1 MTTLAIGC
9 LLVPLCGPAL
19 AQTHTDHTGHDMDP
33 GIQFH
38 GILDQFEGRIGAGAN
53 AFRWEGHA
61 WIGTDTDKLWLKSE
75 GFALGKGGVEDGRLE
90 VLYNRAISTWFDVQV
105 GVRSDLDSGT
115 GRQWAALGFAARD
128 RAERLQQDRPEPACR
143 VRSGVA
149 GCRGCGYATRSA
161 ANSRPMSV

>member
-19 AQTHTDHTGHDMDP
+19 AQDNADHAQHDMDT

-75 GFALGKGGVEDGRLE
+75 GFALGKGG
-90 VLYNRAISTWFDVQV
+90 
-105 GVRSDLDSGT
+105 
-115 GRQWAALGFAARD
+115 
-128 RAERLQQDRPEPACR
+128 
-143 VRSGVA
+143 
-149 GCRGCGYATRSA
+149 CRGWTSGSPLQPRDFNLVRRAGGRSQR
-161 ANSRPMSV
+161 SRLGHRPAMGRVGFCSPRSS